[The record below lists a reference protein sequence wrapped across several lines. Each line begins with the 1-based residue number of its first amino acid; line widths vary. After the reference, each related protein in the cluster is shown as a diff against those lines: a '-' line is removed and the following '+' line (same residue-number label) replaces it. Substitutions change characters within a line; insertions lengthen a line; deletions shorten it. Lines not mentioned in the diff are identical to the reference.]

1 MQPPPSDK
9 VTPLF
14 SSNPPLKTVI
24 LSTPLTN
31 KNLVR
36 GSTPLMQKGGMH
48 TMEKVN
54 KLKDT
59 YNPPIV
65 DAGITDDV
73 ALMQMCP
80 PQQ

>member
-1 MQPPPSDK
+1 
-9 VTPLF
+9 
-14 SSNPPLKTVI
+14 
-24 LSTPLTN
+24 
-31 KNLVR
+31 
-36 GSTPLMQKGGMH
+36 MQKGGMH